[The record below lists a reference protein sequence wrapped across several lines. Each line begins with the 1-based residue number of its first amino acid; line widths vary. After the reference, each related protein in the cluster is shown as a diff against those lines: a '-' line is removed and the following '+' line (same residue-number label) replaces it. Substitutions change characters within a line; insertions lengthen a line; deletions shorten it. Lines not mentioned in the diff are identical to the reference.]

1 MSLFIAVIINR
12 RSDTFR
18 ENITNINDY
27 IIILGSLPTQIGNLT
42 NIAGLFI
49 QNNFII
55 GKDYIIDT
63 FILF

>member
-12 RSDTFR
+12 RIDTFR
-18 ENITNINDY
+18 EDITNINDY

-42 NIAGLFI
+42 NLTGFFI